1 MTSSFVPI
9 SFDETMVGLCGYRY
23 VSCVAM
29 AAAAFQPLAVVRK
42 RRPRSLMERVAFA
55 RGSQESPDNGET
67 IPLRS
72 IQPESLSL
80 RPNEDHDANNPEQNE
95 TEYLRAELSRI
106 ESLEQVLAELEEY
119 GLVGDD
125 GDDDDDMDM
134 DEYDDD
140 AFDFAE
146 MEGTDDITIWDKES
160 LEELL
165 GSLPDDDET
174 TDEAST
180 DAKSKI
186 STEGSFAFRPSAAL
200 GLEQALLQGVV
211 PVSAGVGSE
220 CLPGDFGFDPLCL
233 ADRDLMRPVQSF
245 LLGLLP
251 PPILPSL
258 GPWNTA
264 DNATIAALT
273 VTSSTSSPMTDSSE
287 AVIASTRRPK
297 ALILRDYREAEIRN
311 GRLAMLAAI
320 FWPLQEMLDRFLLAP
335 DQFGPLLYGPVTLPY
350 FPLIMTAILM
360 LLGYLD
366 IYSQAIKDMDQIGE
380 AFLPGDCFWDPLR
393 ILQGAPDR
401 MTRNMQERELFN
413 GRAAML
419 AVAAYA
425 LEEAFTHKALI
436 EIENNA
442 LLLEPP
448 FQVPVI
454 QNWLDNVF
462 TAGTSS
468 LLQGPSS
475 GLDYDAV
482 DPSGLV
488 LQALFSSFDMSM
500 MTHT

>member
-1 MTSSFVPI
+1 MP
-9 SFDETMVGLCGYRY
+9 
-23 VSCVAM
+23 
-29 AAAAFQPLAVVRK
+29 AAAFT
-42 RRPRSLMERVAFA
+42 
-55 RGSQESPDNGET
+55 RGDSGEESCTDLNGET
-67 IPLRS
+67 MPVRNPKS
-72 IQPESLSL
+72 PPEELY
-80 RPNEDHDANNPEQNE
+80 NTNNADDE
-95 TEYLRAELSRI
+95 TFNKAEFLRAELSRI
-106 ESLEQVLAELEEY
+106 ESLEHILAELEEY
-119 GLVGDD
+119 GLGDD
-125 GDDDDDMDM
+125 EDDDDMDF

-140 AFDFAE
+140 AFDFSE
-146 MEGTDDITIWDKES
+146 MEGSDDITIWDKES

-165 GSLPDDDET
+165 SSLPVE
-174 TDEAST
+174 DEAEEASR
-180 DAKSKI
+180 DAETSNVNAKRSL
-186 STEGSFAFRPSAAL
+186 AFRPSAAL
-200 GLEQALLQGVV
+200 VLERALLQGVV

-220 CLPGDFGFDPLCL
+220 CLPGDFGFDPLGL

-258 GPWNTA
+258 GPATA
-264 DNATIAALT
+264 ANNATVAAPT
-273 VTSSTSSPMTDSSE
+273 TSSSTSLPTTDSTE
-287 AVIASTRRPK
+287 AAAGTRRPK

-320 FWPLQEMLDRFLLAP
+320 LWPLQEMLDRFLLEP

-425 LEEAFTHKALI
+425 LEEAFTHMALI

-462 TAGTSS
+462 TAGSS
-468 LLQGPSS
+468 NLFPGLSS
-475 GLDYDAV
+475 GVDYDAM
-482 DPSGLV
+482 DPTGLV
-488 LQALFSSFDMSM
+488 LQTFFSSFDMSIVG
-500 MTHT
+500 HT